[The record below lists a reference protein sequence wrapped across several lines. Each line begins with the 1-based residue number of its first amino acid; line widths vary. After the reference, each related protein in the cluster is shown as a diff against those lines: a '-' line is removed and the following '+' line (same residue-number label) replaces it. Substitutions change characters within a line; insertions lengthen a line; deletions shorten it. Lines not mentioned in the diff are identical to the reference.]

1 MLSARTEERRR
12 SSRIR
17 VPKGVV
23 AVSQDDVLSISRLV
37 DINLEGLA
45 MIQPVSGGLT
55 NDLIELDILAMH
67 EEEGKDLYLSSIKA
81 RVISEKVVRG
91 DTLNSSTDQKRY
103 GLQFNDLSSN
113 QYDALKRFISWHS
126 AAS

>member
-1 MLSARTEERRR
+1 
-12 SSRIR
+12 

-45 MIQPVSGGLT
+45 MIEPASGGLT